1 MAAIQPFS
9 PEKLI
14 MGLLVAPEHDPG
26 PAIKRIE
33 SEFGPLDYRS
43 PCIDFTF
50 TDYYDGEM
58 GKGISRFFLSFA
70 DLVDPERL
78 PDIKIKTNMIEASF
92 SVEGRR
98 TINLDPGIMDLNR
111 LILATTKKSPHRIPL
126 RRGIY
131 GEITLAYRN
140 KRFISF
146 ERTYPDFRTE
156 QYHSILGKIRE
167 LFKEQIKRGN

>member
-1 MAAIQPFS
+1 MAAIQPFL

-14 MGLLVAPEHDPG
+14 IGILVGPKQDPE
-26 PAIKRIE
+26 PAVKRIE
-33 SEFGPLDYRS
+33 SEFGAVDYRS

-50 TDYYDGEM
+50 TDYYDREM

-70 DLVDPERL
+70 DLVDPELL
-78 PDIKIKTNMIEASF
+78 PDIKIKTNMIEESF

-126 RRGIY
+126 RKGIY
-131 GEITLAYRN
+131 GEITLAYRH

-156 QYHSILGKIRE
+156 QYHTILEVIRG
-167 LFKEQIKRGN
+167 LFKEQLKWR